1 MSACNRDGKA
11 RASKSP
17 GRRADCPWLVSV
29 WEGILETE
37 RAVWA
42 TRIPYFR
49 HLYLIMPFM
58 KNFVHQEAIEPSTP
72 RS

>member
-1 MSACNRDGKA
+1 MSACNRDGRA

-17 GRRADCPWLVSV
+17 GRRADLFWLVSV

-37 RAVWA
+37 WAVWA

-49 HLYLIMPFM
+49 HLYFIMPFM
-58 KNFVHQEAIEPSTP
+58 KNVGH
-72 RS
+72 